1 MNITLPWPPSVNS
14 YYRTYKNRTILSATA
29 RRYKKAAGL
38 AIAMSIK
45 TPPMYTGRLEVELH
59 LAPPDGRRRDIDNY
73 AKSTL
78 DALQAGGIFK
88 DDSQIDRLF
97 IYRLDITTAPHVL
110 ATIRAI

>member
-1 MNITLPWPPSVNS
+1 MTITLPWPPTVNS
-14 YYRTYKNRTILSATA
+14 YYRTYKDRTILSAA
-29 RRYKKAAGL
+29 GRQYKIDAGL

-59 LAPPDGRRRDIDNY
+59 IAPPDRRRRDIDNY
-73 AKSTL
+73 AKATL

-97 IYRLDITTAPHVL
+97 IYRLDVTKTPHVI
-110 ATIRAI
+110 AQVNTI